1 MRSAKLEHTMGV
13 ARTKLLLYRFVGFV
27 PNAIASLFHRSANTL
42 QTPMDVVGAPPPTA
56 AFAPPPTAA
65 FAPRPCASTVRG
77 NGAPVAL

>member
-27 PNAIASLFHRSANTL
+27 PNAFASLFHRSANIL
-42 QTPMDVVGAPPPTA
+42 QTPMDVVG
-56 AFAPPPTAA
+56 APPPTAA